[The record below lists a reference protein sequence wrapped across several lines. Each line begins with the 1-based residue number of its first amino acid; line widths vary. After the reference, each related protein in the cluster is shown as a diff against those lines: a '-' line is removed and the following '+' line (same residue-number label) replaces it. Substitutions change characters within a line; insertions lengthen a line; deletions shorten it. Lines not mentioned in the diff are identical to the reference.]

1 MKKLLLG
8 AILLFSTLSC
18 TDNQRART
26 FGGEETIELPK
37 NRVLLN
43 ATWKQA
49 DLWLLTKDTLTNEVF
64 FNEKSNWGVL
74 EGTIKFK
81 K

>member
-8 AILLFSTLSC
+8 AILLFSVLSC

-26 FGGEETIELPK
+26 VGGEETIELPK

>member
-8 AILLFSTLSC
+8 AILLFSVLSC

>member
-8 AILLFSTLSC
+8 AILLFSVLSC

-64 FNEKSNWGVL
+64 FNEKS
-74 EGTIKFK
+74 
-81 K
+81 

>member
-8 AILLFSTLSC
+8 AIILFSVLSC

>member
-18 TDNQRART
+18 TGNQRART

>member
-8 AILLFSTLSC
+8 AILLFSVLSC

-49 DLWLLTKDTLTNEVF
+49 DLWLLTKDTLTDEVF

>member
-8 AILLFSTLSC
+8 AILLFSALSC